1 MEDDE
6 VAAEKIMAKAIVAD
20 DIVVLMNIMILL
32 GRACWPL
39 RGPSNSKVPRMRI
52 WTWVR
57 LVTEA
62 QLTHLSQG
70 HLFIVGI
77 SCDVQNESEGKLYH
91 GISIKMKMN
100 RLS

>member
-1 MEDDE
+1 
-6 VAAEKIMAKAIVAD
+6 
-20 DIVVLMNIMILL
+20 
-32 GRACWPL
+32 
-39 RGPSNSKVPRMRI
+39 MRI
-52 WTWVR
+52 WTRVR

-77 SCDVQNESEGKLYH
+77 SMFYCIHLQSLLHIEGCDVQNESEGKLYH